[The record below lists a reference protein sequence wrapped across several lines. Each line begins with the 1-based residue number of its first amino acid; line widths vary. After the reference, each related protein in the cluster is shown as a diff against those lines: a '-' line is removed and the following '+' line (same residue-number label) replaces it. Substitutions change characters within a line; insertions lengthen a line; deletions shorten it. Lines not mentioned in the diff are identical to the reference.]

1 MLLLLFFHIFYE
13 KPKRK
18 MINDLLKLRFH
29 VLFKKVCSDNL
40 CGILLRGSFIKL
52 IGKIYF
58 LCRCLYFN
66 AGAAVCG
73 SLFLYGGLLCRGVA
87 AHKGVPSHLFSGTN
101 GGFERRSLE
110 KSVVSHRYN
119 ILYNITCKN
128 LLRLTVNFVNG

>member
-1 MLLLLFFHIFYE
+1 MLFIRDLPHFLCFCYCFFILFYE

-29 VLFKKVCSDNL
+29 VLFKKVCSGKL

-73 SLFLYGGLLCRGVA
+73 SLFLYGGPFLQGVWQPLKGCQVTYSRGPTEDS
-87 AHKGVPSHLFSGTN
+87 KGGA
-101 GGFERRSLE
+101 
-110 KSVVSHRYN
+110 
-119 ILYNITCKN
+119 
-128 LLRLTVNFVNG
+128 LRNP